1 MKTNKKSKNLIGIIQ
16 SFLILILVVLIIFM
30 MIQISRLQGTARVI
44 NYAGLVRGATQREIK
59 LEITGNQN
67 DELIKYLD
75 DILLGL
81 RYQDGHYDLVKL
93 NDEEYQEKLQIQSD
107 YWDKLKT
114 EIEAVCKWNGMI
126 FNIMEFRIFKNRR
139 LKMRKKIVNSLITAT
154 VIGSMLTGMA
164 VPCFAG
170 EKKDDGSS
178 ITVLV
183 ESGSPAEALANDTAA
198 DFEKETG
205 CKVVVDAVAY
215 TGMYDKLSTEIK
227 AGQAAH
233 DVSCMDFIW
242 LAAFADAIEPITD
255 ADTSDFLPTLEE
267 SGTVDG
273 NLLGYP
279 MWVNAKILIYR
290 KDLIPEDKVPK
301 TWDEY
306 KALAKEMKTDDM
318 YGTTVFGSGS
328 DAVCSF
334 LDFACQAG
342 ADGLVYDKDGNVNIT
357 DQPYVDAL
365 DFMVEMANEDCTPSD
380 SLATASTE
388 SQELFNNGKVAMQL
402 NWSHQYPAAVE
413 ALGADKVGC
422 APMIAGS
429 AGAGATTG
437 PWYECV
443 MKNSENK
450 DMALKYVEYMYDH
463 NADYMNGTLK
473 IAGRTSVYEEAGKEA
488 GNEHTTAVLDTLNE
502 KQSQPRPMIST
513 WSQVEQVLTGVVE
526 SCLGGADVKETL
538 ESAKE
543 EIEAIG
549 K

>member
-1 MKTNKKSKNLIGIIQ
+1 
-16 SFLILILVVLIIFM
+16 
-30 MIQISRLQGTARVI
+30 
-44 NYAGLVRGATQREIK
+44 
-59 LEITGNQN
+59 
-67 DELIKYLD
+67 
-75 DILLGL
+75 
-81 RYQDGHYDLVKL
+81 
-93 NDEEYQEKLQIQSD
+93 
-107 YWDKLKT
+107 
-114 EIEAVCKWNGMI
+114 
-126 FNIMEFRIFKNRR
+126 
-139 LKMRKKIVNSLITAT
+139 
-154 VIGSMLTGMA
+154 
-164 VPCFAG
+164 
-170 EKKDDGSS
+170 
-178 ITVLV
+178 
-183 ESGSPAEALANDTAA
+183 
-198 DFEKETG
+198 
-205 CKVVVDAVAY
+205 
-215 TGMYDKLSTEIK
+215 MYDKLSTEIK
-227 AGQAAH
+227 AGQTAH
-233 DVSCMDFIW
+233 DVACMDFVW

-267 SGTVDG
+267 SGTIDG

-429 AGAGATTG
+429 AGVGVTTG
-437 PWYECV
+437 PWYESV

-473 IAGRTSVYEEAGKEA
+473 IAGRTSVYEKAGKEA

-502 KQSQPRPMIST
+502 KQSQPRPMVST
-513 WSQVEQVLTGVVE
+513 WSQVEEVLTGVVE

>member
-1 MKTNKKSKNLIGIIQ
+1 
-16 SFLILILVVLIIFM
+16 
-30 MIQISRLQGTARVI
+30 
-44 NYAGLVRGATQREIK
+44 
-59 LEITGNQN
+59 
-67 DELIKYLD
+67 
-75 DILLGL
+75 
-81 RYQDGHYDLVKL
+81 
-93 NDEEYQEKLQIQSD
+93 
-107 YWDKLKT
+107 
-114 EIEAVCKWNGMI
+114 
-126 FNIMEFRIFKNRR
+126 
-139 LKMRKKIVNSLITAT
+139 MRKKIVNSLITAT

-183 ESGSPAEALANDTAA
+183 ESGSPAEALANNTAA

-233 DVSCMDFIW
+233 DVSCMDFVW

-488 GNEHTTAVLDTLNE
+488 GVKLIYRALSMKEAVEQGYKLAETGDIVLLSPACSSFDWYSCFEERGDDFKLAIRKAGNDFAVLNDEWFGIGNFDFQAANRRFG
-502 KQSQPRPMIST
+502 K
-513 WSQVEQVLTGVVE
+513 VLKIV
-526 SCLGGADVKETL
+526 A
-538 ESAKE
+538 E
-543 EIEAIG
+543 EAF
-549 K
+549 

>member
-1 MKTNKKSKNLIGIIQ
+1 MD
-16 SFLILILVVLIIFM
+16 
-30 MIQISRLQGTARVI
+30 LQ
-44 NYAGLVRGATQREIK
+44 
-59 LEITGNQN
+59 
-67 DELIKYLD
+67 
-75 DILLGL
+75 
-81 RYQDGHYDLVKL
+81 
-93 NDEEYQEKLQIQSD
+93 KLQKGYNEIN
-107 YWDKLKT
+107 KT
-114 EIEAVCKWNGMI
+114 KKINFLNNVERVLYCKTKFVFPMLTRKIRLLRRISKAVEAVCKWNGMI

>member
-1 MKTNKKSKNLIGIIQ
+1 
-16 SFLILILVVLIIFM
+16 
-30 MIQISRLQGTARVI
+30 
-44 NYAGLVRGATQREIK
+44 
-59 LEITGNQN
+59 
-67 DELIKYLD
+67 
-75 DILLGL
+75 
-81 RYQDGHYDLVKL
+81 
-93 NDEEYQEKLQIQSD
+93 
-107 YWDKLKT
+107 
-114 EIEAVCKWNGMI
+114 
-126 FNIMEFRIFKNRR
+126 
-139 LKMRKKIVNSLITAT
+139 MRKKIVNSLITAT

-183 ESGSPAEALANDTAA
+183 ESGSPAEALANNTAA

-233 DVSCMDFIW
+233 DVSCMDFVW

-357 DQPYVDAL
+357 D
-365 DFMVEMANEDCTPSD
+365 
-380 SLATASTE
+380 
-388 SQELFNNGKVAMQL
+388 G
-402 NWSHQYPAAVE
+402 
-413 ALGADKVGC
+413 
-422 APMIAGS
+422 
-429 AGAGATTG
+429 
-437 PWYECV
+437 
-443 MKNSENK
+443 
-450 DMALKYVEYMYDH
+450 
-463 NADYMNGTLK
+463 
-473 IAGRTSVYEEAGKEA
+473 
-488 GNEHTTAVLDTLNE
+488 
-502 KQSQPRPMIST
+502 
-513 WSQVEQVLTGVVE
+513 
-526 SCLGGADVKETL
+526 
-538 ESAKE
+538 
-543 EIEAIG
+543 
-549 K
+549 

>member
-1 MKTNKKSKNLIGIIQ
+1 MDIIYKKNKKTIIGLTKATKGYNEINKTKKTNFLNNVERVPYCKTKFVFPMLTRKIRLLRRISKA
-16 SFLILILVVLIIFM
+16 V
-30 MIQISRLQGTARVI
+30 
-44 NYAGLVRGATQREIK
+44 
-59 LEITGNQN
+59 
-67 DELIKYLD
+67 
-75 DILLGL
+75 
-81 RYQDGHYDLVKL
+81 
-93 NDEEYQEKLQIQSD
+93 
-107 YWDKLKT
+107 
-114 EIEAVCKWNGMI
+114 EAVCKWNGMI

-183 ESGSPAEALANDTAA
+183 ESGSPAEALANNTAA

-233 DVSCMDFIW
+233 DVSCMDFVW